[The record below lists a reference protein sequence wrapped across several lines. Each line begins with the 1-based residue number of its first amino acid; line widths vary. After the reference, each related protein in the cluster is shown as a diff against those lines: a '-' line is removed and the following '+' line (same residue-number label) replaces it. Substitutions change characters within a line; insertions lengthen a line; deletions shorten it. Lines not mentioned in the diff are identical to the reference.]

1 MEVVVEE
8 EVVVAAVGARHLHE
22 GDERGAAEEQHRDRV
37 RPIVGQC
44 HRQRRGLHLT
54 GDIRVAGLA
63 RLDRLGRR
71 DAEDVDPADEEVEDH
86 AAGAGEEGVRMIA
99 ENCAHLR
106 QNCAHHARR
115 SQR

>member
-1 MEVVVEE
+1 MEVE
-8 EVVVAAVGARHLHE
+8 EVVVAAVAARHLHE

-44 HRQRRGLHLT
+44 HRQRLGLHLT

-71 DAEDVDPADEEVEDH
+71 HSKDVDPTHEEVEDH
-86 AAGAGEEGVRMIA
+86 AAGAGEEGVRIIA
-99 ENCAHLR
+99 QNRADLRKSCAHL
-106 QNCAHHARR
+106 ARR

>member
-1 MEVVVEE
+1 MVVVEE
-8 EVVVAAVGARHLHE
+8 VGVAAVAARHLHE

-37 RPIVGQC
+37 RPIIGQC
-44 HRQRRGLHLT
+44 HRQRLGLHLT

-71 DAEDVDPADEEVEDH
+71 DPKYVDPANEEVEYH
-86 AAGAGEEGVRMIA
+86 AAGAGEEGVRRIA
-99 ENCAHLR
+99 QNCGDLR
-106 QNCAHHARR
+106 QNCAHLARR

>member
-1 MEVVVEE
+1 MEVVVVVVVE
-8 EVVVAAVGARHLHE
+8 EVVVAARHLHE
-22 GDERGAAEEQHRDRV
+22 GDERGATKEQHRDRV
-37 RPIVGQC
+37 RPIIGQC
-44 HRQRRGLHLT
+44 HRQRLGLQLT

-71 DAEDVDPADEEVEDH
+71 HSKDVDPTHEEVEDH

>member
-1 MEVVVEE
+1 MVEVVA
-8 EVVVAAVGARHLHE
+8 VVGVAAVAARHLHE

-37 RPIVGQC
+37 RPIVGQS
-44 HRQRRGLHLT
+44 HRQRLGLHLT

-86 AAGAGEEGVRMIA
+86 AAGAGEEGVRIIA
-99 ENCAHLR
+99 QNRANLRKSCAHL
-106 QNCAHHARR
+106 ARR

>member
-37 RPIVGQC
+37 RPVVGQS
-44 HRQRRGLHLT
+44 HRQRLGLHLT
-54 GDIRVAGLA
+54 GDVGMAGLA

-71 DAEDVDPADEEVEDH
+71 DSEDVDPANE
-86 AAGAGEEGVRMIA
+86 
-99 ENCAHLR
+99 
-106 QNCAHHARR
+106 
-115 SQR
+115 